1 MKTVKSRKI
10 KNKNT
15 KPAISFD
22 DVEVSNVKTSDASSK
37 VRKRK
42 VYDKS
47 TKKVNTSNDKSD
59 IKSFHKFRKRKL
71 KKYNS
76 LTDDFLD
83 KKKDIFKSNE
93 DLEELQD
100 QIDKEI
106 ENEDNLSIGL
116 IILILSVCLVVG
128 FVAGYMAYR
137 LIFS

>member
-93 DLEELQD
+93 DLEGLQD